1 MVLELSAQEMST
13 LPGSGARTGESTESG
28 TLTEVRLSSK
38 VVLFDDEEHSYDYVV
53 EMLTHCCEMSREAAF
68 RCAFEVDMTGRTIVF
83 HGDFDECKTCAINPH
98 LWSRPPSSPKHEFH
112 ECGSA
117 ALAVGSNSDNHIFSS
132 SWK

>member
-1 MVLELSAQEMST
+1 MST

-83 HGDFDECKTCAINPH
+83 HGDFDECKTVCDKILTYGPDH
-98 LWSRPPSSPKHEFH
+98 RLPQSMSSMNAEVQH
-112 ECGSA
+112 
-117 ALAVGSNSDNHIFSS
+117 
-132 SWK
+132 